1 MTSRVLLYA
10 TMNWPSAARYA
21 GGFAAAGSEVHA
33 ACPGSALVTLS
44 RYVARI
50 HGYQPLAPL
59 TSLKRAIKASLPD
72 LIVACDDRAV
82 AHLVRLH
89 AAEMKKPGVPSSVAR
104 IIARSLGKPEN
115 YGRVIS
121 RYGSLQELQDRGV
134 RIPETLPVTSEQDI
148 DHCLLVTGLPAVFKA
163 DGSWGGEGVVVAHT
177 KEEAHAAYRKL
188 SQAPSRLRSVARAW
202 RRKDAHFLLDAL
214 KPNVSPVCVQ
224 QFIPGR
230 PAASAFAAQNGK
242 IVAAFHYD
250 VLVADA
256 TIGPPN
262 VVRRVDDAEMDRVV
276 RTVAAC
282 FGLSGLHGLDF
293 IRDEGGK
300 VHLIEVNPRA
310 TQGGTLP
317 FGPGRDLP
325 AALAQTLST
334 TQVGQRAAIAND
346 VVVFFPRE
354 MKRDPAS
361 PYLRSGYHD
370 IPRDDPEVLSA
381 MLGTSPA
388 TKPTPRRFRST
399 LIQHL
404 PRMPR
409 QAQSFKKTNPI
420 RGRT

>member
-33 ACPGSALVTLS
+33 ACPAGALVGFS

-59 TSLKRAIKASLPD
+59 ASLKRAVREATPD

-89 AAEMKKPGVPSSVAR
+89 ALEMNKPGVPSSLAR

-115 YGRVIS
+115 YARVIS
-121 RYGSLQELQDRGV
+121 RSGSLQELRDRGV
-134 RIPETLPVTSEQDI
+134 RIPETLPVPSVSDI
-148 DHCLLVTGLPAVFKA
+148 DHCLAVTGLPAVFKA
-163 DGSWGGEGVVVAHT
+163 DGSWGGEGVIVART
-177 KEEAHAAYRKL
+177 KDEAHAAYRKL
-188 SQAPSRLRSVARAW
+188 SQTPSRLRSVARAW

-214 KPNVSPVCVQ
+214 KPNISPVCVQ

-242 IVAAFHYD
+242 ILAAFHYD

-262 VVRRVDDAEMDRVV
+262 VIRRVNDTEMDSVV
-276 RTVAAC
+276 RAVAAC

-293 IRDEGGK
+293 IRDENGN
-300 VHLIEVNPRA
+300 VHLIEINPRA

-325 AALAQTLST
+325 AALAQTLSAT
-334 TQVGQRAAIAND
+334 PVAQRIAIAND

-354 MKRDPAS
+354 MRRDPAS

-370 IPRDDPEVLSA
+370 IPRDDPEVLRA
-381 MLGTSPA
+381 MLGTAPA
-388 TKPTPRRFRST
+388 TKPSPRRFRST

-409 QAQSFKKTNPI
+409 QAQSLKKTNPI
-420 RGRT
+420 RGIT